1 MRAAALILLLAASA
15 AHGEP
20 VKTDPLTQLEA
31 CRKQITDMEE
41 TITTM
46 LFDDADLRAKIDR
59 IVEQATEQQK
69 KIDEALGRI
78 LSLQDTI
85 DQLQLAPDEPYSDYD
100 PENAPL

>member
-15 AHGEP
+15 AHADEP
-20 VKTDPLTQLEA
+20 VKTDPLTRLDA
-31 CRKQITDMEE
+31 CRKQIGDMN
-41 TITTM
+41 
-46 LFDDADLRAKIDR
+46 AAIDR
-59 IVEQATEQQK
+59 LDDQATEQQK

-85 DQLQLAPDEPYSDYD
+85 DQLQLAPEPYSDYD